1 MDTVQNQQ
9 AGATDGKD
17 TEFQRT
23 SHESTNLL
31 EGAYEEWLAHAEEL
45 DELQTLIQKAHKKSY
60 ELQTLI
66 QEAHKRSYVAM
77 KTEHD
82 SALKKVQAKYNAY
95 DTTRNKARRT
105 GNTGEPETV
114 KKTHETTQRTVYHNR
129 ESLRRANVIG
139 KALIAGTKRYLVA
152 RNSVVVISSDSEDSD
167 DDRDTVSGSENNED
181 SANGSEDNKN
191 SVNGSEDNKN
201 SVNGSEDNKNNVNGS
216 KDSEGTQNNNITA

>member
-1 MDTVQNQQ
+1 MNTVQDSPKVDV
-9 AGATDGKD
+9 TDGKD
-17 TEFQRT
+17 TKVQRT

-66 QEAHKRSYVAM
+66 QEAHKRSYAAM
-77 KTEHD
+77 KTEHE

-139 KALIAGTKRYLVA
+139 KALIEGTKRYLVA
-152 RNSVVVISSDSEDSD
+152 RNSVVVISSGSEDNND
-167 DDRDTVSGSENNED
+167 DDDWDTVSGSEDNED
-181 SANGSEDNKN
+181 SANGSENNED

-201 SVNGSEDNKNNVNGS
+201 SVKIDTVNGSEDN
-216 KDSEGTQNNNITA
+216 EGTQNSNITV